1 MFILLAM
8 AKNKYDNLI
17 ALGLAAIFS
26 SFAFFSCS
34 DSSSVRGIESER
46 LFSLDYG
53 KFDSQID
60 LFSISSVGNINT
72 FLAMRDGFF
81 YIANGESQ
89 KIMEMNSYGDLLT
102 LFFNEESG
110 LVPDLEL
117 SEDSVDT
124 TRKAISYPFNILGPI
139 AVDSQKTVYVVDS
152 LPPEQQVFGTDEN
165 LLFRQV
171 VLRFSSDGKVLDY
184 IGQQGVGG
192 TPFPYIRKI
201 YATENDELVV
211 VCLTNE
217 GMRVY
222 WFDSQGH
229 LLYVVPIRDS
239 EIPNPFADQSATPMH
254 LSAENVIP
262 SSDEHI
268 LFIKVD
274 YFALSVDQDSKV
286 QSGIEYTNTLLYP
299 FYVVYGSYG
308 EPLKIPPYEEDVSDG
323 FGKVTYMT
331 PYEFSG
337 VTKSGWKFFSLP
349 VKDGYMLQIVQSGG
363 QRILNRK
370 IKMDNDNLL
379 YYAFS
384 ISETGIVSALFAY
397 PERAVVEWWRIDS
410 LIENLNE
417 D

>member
-1 MFILLAM
+1 M
-8 AKNKYDNLI
+8 AKNKYNNLI
-17 ALGLAAIFS
+17 ALVFAVVFS
-26 SFAFFSCS
+26 SFAFFSCT

-46 LFSLDYG
+46 LFSLEYG

-60 LFSISSVGNINT
+60 LFSISSVGNVNT

-102 LFFNEESG
+102 LVFNEESG
-110 LVPDLEL
+110 LVPEFDL
-117 SEDSVDT
+117 SEDSVDSS
-124 TRKAISYPFNILGPI
+124 RKAISYPFNTLGPI

-152 LPPEQQVFGTDEN
+152 LPAEQQVFGTDEN

-171 VLRFSSDGKVLDY
+171 VLRFSSEGKVLDY
-184 IGQQGVGG
+184 IGQQGAGG
-192 TPFPYIRKI
+192 TPFPYIKKI

-211 VCLTNE
+211 VSLTND
-217 GMRVY
+217 GMCVY

-229 LLYVVPIRDS
+229 LLYVVPIRNN
-239 EIPNPFADQSATPMH
+239 EIPNPFEGQAATPVH
-254 LSAENVIP
+254 LVAENVIP
-262 SSDEHI
+262 SSDEHV

-274 YFALSVDQDSKV
+274 YFGLYVDQDSKV

-299 FYVVYGSYG
+299 FYVADGSYG
-308 EPLKIPPYEEDVSDG
+308 DPLKIPPYEEDVSDG
-323 FGKVTYMT
+323 FGKVTYTT

-337 VTKSGWKFFSLP
+337 VTKSGWKFFSIP
-349 VKDGYMLQIVQSGG
+349 VKDGYMLQIVQPGG

-370 IKMDNDNLL
+370 IKIDCENLL

-397 PERAVVEWWRIDS
+397 PDKAVIEWWRIDS

>member
-1 MFILLAM
+1 M

-17 ALGLAAIFS
+17 ALGLAVIFS

-152 LPPEQQVFGTDEN
+152 LPLEQQVFGTDEN

-184 IGQQGVGG
+184 ILPRLQ
-192 TPFPYIRKI
+192 FP
-201 YATENDELVV
+201 
-211 VCLTNE
+211 
-217 GMRVY
+217 
-222 WFDSQGH
+222 
-229 LLYVVPIRDS
+229 
-239 EIPNPFADQSATPMH
+239 
-254 LSAENVIP
+254 
-262 SSDEHI
+262 
-268 LFIKVD
+268 
-274 YFALSVDQDSKV
+274 
-286 QSGIEYTNTLLYP
+286 
-299 FYVVYGSYG
+299 
-308 EPLKIPPYEEDVSDG
+308 
-323 FGKVTYMT
+323 
-331 PYEFSG
+331 
-337 VTKSGWKFFSLP
+337 
-349 VKDGYMLQIVQSGG
+349 
-363 QRILNRK
+363 NRK
-370 IKMDNDNLL
+370 
-379 YYAFS
+379 S
-384 ISETGIVSALFAY
+384 
-397 PERAVVEWWRIDS
+397 
-410 LIENLNE
+410 
-417 D
+417 

>member
-1 MFILLAM
+1 M

-17 ALGLAAIFS
+17 ALGLAVIFS

-89 KIMEMNSYGDLLT
+89 KIMEM
-102 LFFNEESG
+102 
-110 LVPDLEL
+110 
-117 SEDSVDT
+117 
-124 TRKAISYPFNILGPI
+124 KAISYPFNILGPI

-152 LPPEQQVFGTDEN
+152 LPLEQQVFGTDEN

-192 TPFPYIRKI
+192 TPFPYIKKI

-239 EIPNPFADQSATPMH
+239 EMPNPFADQSATPMH